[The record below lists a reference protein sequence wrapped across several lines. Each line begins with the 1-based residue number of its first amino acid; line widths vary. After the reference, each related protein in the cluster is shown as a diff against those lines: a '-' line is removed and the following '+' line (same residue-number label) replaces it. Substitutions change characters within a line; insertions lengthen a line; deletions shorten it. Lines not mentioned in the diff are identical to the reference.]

1 MKNNYFEKGEKKYFS
16 ITKKDEELKD
26 KGIRENSFDNYKN
39 STDKYKKT
47 AMKIKI
53 FKYEIK
59 D

>member
-1 MKNNYFEKGEKKYFS
+1 MKNNYFEKAEKKYFS
-16 ITKKDEELKD
+16 IVKKDKELKD
-26 KGIRENSFDNYKN
+26 KGIKENSFDNYKS

>member
-1 MKNNYFEKGEKKYFS
+1 MKNNYFEKAEKKYFS
-16 ITKKDEELKD
+16 ITEKDEGFKD
-26 KGIRENSFDNYKN
+26 KLIRKNSFDNYKN

-47 AMKIKI
+47 SMEIKK

>member
-1 MKNNYFEKGEKKYFS
+1 MKNNYFEKAEKKYFS
-16 ITKKDEELKD
+16 ITNKDEELKD
-26 KGIRENSFDNYKN
+26 KGIKENNFDNYKN